1 MESCSWVL
9 MVDVESCLLVSMV
22 LVLVVTM
29 MDAGTILSPGCRQG
43 GGRCEGIWSG
53 GGVLVS
59 TAIA

>member
-1 MESCSWVL
+1 